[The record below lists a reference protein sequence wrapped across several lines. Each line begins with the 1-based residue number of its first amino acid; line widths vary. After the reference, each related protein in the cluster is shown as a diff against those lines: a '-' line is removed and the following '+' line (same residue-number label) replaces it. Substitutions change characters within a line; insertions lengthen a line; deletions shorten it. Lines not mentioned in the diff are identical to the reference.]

1 LMGRSPCL
9 CAVNDREI
17 LTDGDGAV
25 ISSEYK
31 SDDLNVSSHRE

>member
-17 LTDGDGAV
+17 LTDGDGAD
-25 ISSEYK
+25 INSEYK
-31 SDDLNVSSHRE
+31 SHDLNVSSHRE

>member
-1 LMGRSPCL
+1 M
-9 CAVNDREI
+9 